1 MGMMSKRKGA
11 AGEREWAALCREN
24 GFAGVRR
31 AGQLYQTGAE
41 IADCVGLDG
50 VHQEIKRCEK
60 LNIYKAMEQS
70 TRDAAGAGLDEM
82 PIVAHRQNRREWLV
96 TMRAC
101 DWFTLYRGYLETC
114 IPF

>member
-50 VHQEIKRCEK
+50 VHIEVKNVER
-60 LNIYKAMEQS
+60 LNLRKAMEQS
-70 TRDAAGAGLDEM
+70 QRDTAPGEM
-82 PIVAHRQNRREWLV
+82 PIVAHKQNRKPWLV
-96 TMRAC
+96 TMLGQ
-101 DWFTLYRGYLETC
+101 DWLKLYKAWKEAPC
-114 IPF
+114 